1 MLKSCKYCGRIHDS
15 QYDCG
20 RKPQPQKRITYIDRF
35 RGSRMWRGKREQIRR
50 RDKNLCQVCIRNLYG
65 TDRQYNYEN
74 LSVHHA
80 IPIETDYDKRLDDD
94 NLLTVCGMH
103 HEMAE
108 SGEIPYISIHSTT
121 RVETSWTLHPWPR
134 PRWNWAMTGI
144 MTRS

>member
-20 RKPQPQKRITYIDRF
+20 RKPQPQKKITYIDRF
-35 RGSRMWRGKREQIRR
+35 RSSRKWREKREQIRR

-80 IPIETDYDKRLDDD
+80 IPIETDYDRRLDDASSE
-94 NLLTVCGMH
+94 V
-103 HEMAE
+103 
-108 SGEIPYISIHSTT
+108 SGFIPHDVFQIRLGHPRD
-121 RVETSWTLHPWPR
+121 RVSFYYE
-134 PRWNWAMTGI
+134 
-144 MTRS
+144 